1 MMHVVL
7 ISYLCIGEG
16 ERVCVMRGARQGN
29 LLLGLAE
36 GGICAGGGPR
46 TVFWGCMPSPQ
57 LSCTTYNCSC
67 LAS

>member
-29 LLLGLAE
+29 LLPGFGRRGNLCRRGAKDSVLGLYAQPPAE
-36 GGICAGGGPR
+36 LHHL
-46 TVFWGCMPSPQ
+46 Q
-57 LSCTTYNCSC
+57 LQLPC
-67 LAS
+67 